1 MIFGSNKKEKKS
13 TGQDSFDGQEVINWS
28 STEGYDAVRQ
38 VNNRLRWPSV
48 WGNSKDDKV
57 KKVEEIKKVEK
68 VKEVKKVEKNEHEK
82 VEKIEKTKI
91 VSKEKAKFGFG
102 LFLKSLFK
110 NSKSEQEK
118 SKQEKFKASQIQIKL
133 QQEKLK
139 QEKIAKEKL
148 EKEKTAKEKLEQE
161 KIKQEQIERE
171 RVEQEKQRQ
180 LKIKAEAEAEA
191 KNKAE
196 AEARAK
202 AKTEAQAKAKAE
214 EAAKKAKLQILK
226 INKQRNQQIKEAE
239 QEHQEQEDDKK
250 NDVFKSKES
259 HHQQKNKDLAKIK
272 KPSFF
277 ERWKN
282 YLAARKIK
290 QLNKIERRKIKRF
303 AGNLKSVEESI
314 SHDEY
319 LAKEDLRL
327 KAGSRKAGQIVAI
340 SEKPVIAKKV
350 DNHKTENNLGKEI
363 ISEKKDEIK
372 NEPSKAVSSNKQR
385 VFTDLRKNF
394 EQKSWNKPS
403 LTETNL
409 ASGRTTLYFN
419 WSRFW
424 LALIQWLVVTLF
436 FIAISGSMLYL
447 WQQKQR
453 RQSLEVSQRFGRIDQ
468 LISLT
473 ENEAGNVLD
482 FRGRLIVVND
492 LLSKHVYW
500 SNFFSFLEKNTL
512 PNVFYQDFSGDTSG
526 EYLLK
531 ARTDSFDS
539 MAKQI
544 KVFRRAAE
552 VIEVSSEGGEM
563 IKVEEKN
570 KQEDKA
576 KIEDQTVIESDDQA
590 KKETKTKVINQL
602 TFSIK
607 IKVKPE
613 VFLR

>member
-1 MIFGSNKKEKKS
+1 MIFGSDKKEKKS
-13 TGQDSFDGQEVINWS
+13 TGQDNFDGQEIINWS

-48 WGNSKDDKV
+48 WGKSKDDKV
-57 KKVEEIKKVEK
+57 EK
-68 VKEVKKVEKNEHEK
+68 IKEVKKVEEKKVEK
-82 VEKIEKTKI
+82 VEKNEKTKI
-91 VSKEKAKFGFG
+91 TFKKKKEFGLG

-110 NSKSEQEK
+110 NSKPEQNKVQQEK
-118 SKQEKFKASQIQIKL
+118 IKSNQIKL

-148 EKEKTAKEKLEQE
+148 EKEKIEKEK
-161 KIKQEQIERE
+161 I
-171 RVEQEKQRQ
+171 EQEKQRQ
-180 LKIKAEAEAEA
+180 LKIKAE
-191 KNKAE
+191 
-196 AEARAK
+196 
-202 AKTEAQAKAKAE
+202 TEAKAKAE

-239 QEHQEQEDDKK
+239 QEHQEQKDDEKSA
-250 NDVFKSKES
+250 VFKAKES
-259 HHQQKNKDLAKIK
+259 HHQQKNKDIIKDK

-290 QLNKIERRKIKRF
+290 QLNKIERKKIKRF
-303 AGNLKSVEESI
+303 ADNLKSVEESI
-314 SHDEY
+314 SQDEY

-327 KAGSRKAGQIVAI
+327 KAAAKKIGQIVAI
-340 SEKPVIAKKV
+340 NEKPVILKKI
-350 DNHKTENNLGKEI
+350 DNHKVENDPGKEI
-363 ISEKKDEIK
+363 VSEKK
-372 NEPSKAVSSNKQR
+372 NETKIEPNKSVNSNKQR

-424 LALIQWLVVTLF
+424 LSLIQWLVVTLF

-492 LLSKHVYW
+492 LLNKHVYW

-539 MAKQI
+539 MAKQL

-570 KQEDKA
+570 KQENNNKE
-576 KIEDQTVIESDDQA
+576 EDQLNINVDDQD
-590 KKETKTKVINQL
+590 KKEAKTKVINQL

-607 IKVKPE
+607 LKVKPE

>member
-1 MIFGSNKKEKKS
+1 MIFGSDKKEKKS
-13 TGQDSFDGQEVINWS
+13 TGQDNFDGQEIINWS

-48 WGNSKDDKV
+48 WGKSKDDKV
-57 KKVEEIKKVEK
+57 EK
-68 VKEVKKVEKNEHEK
+68 IKEVKKVEEKKVEK
-82 VEKIEKTKI
+82 VEKNEKTKI
-91 VSKEKAKFGFG
+91 TFKKKKEFGLG

-110 NSKSEQEK
+110 NSKPEQNKVQQEK
-118 SKQEKFKASQIQIKL
+118 IKSNQIKL

-148 EKEKTAKEKLEQE
+148 EKEKIEKEK
-161 KIKQEQIERE
+161 I
-171 RVEQEKQRQ
+171 EQEKQRQ
-180 LKIKAEAEAEA
+180 LKIKAE
-191 KNKAE
+191 
-196 AEARAK
+196 
-202 AKTEAQAKAKAE
+202 TEAKAKAE

-239 QEHQEQEDDKK
+239 QEHQEQKDDEKSA
-250 NDVFKSKES
+250 VFKAKES
-259 HHQQKNKDLAKIK
+259 HHQQKNKDIIKDK

-290 QLNKIERRKIKRF
+290 QLNKIERKKIKRF
-303 AGNLKSVEESI
+303 ADNLKSVEESI
-314 SHDEY
+314 SQDEY

-327 KAGSRKAGQIVAI
+327 KAAAKKIGQIVAI
-340 SEKPVIAKKV
+340 NEKPVILKKI
-350 DNHKTENNLGKEI
+350 DNHKVENDPGKEI
-363 ISEKKDEIK
+363 VSEKK
-372 NEPSKAVSSNKQR
+372 NETKIEPNKSVNSNKQR

-424 LALIQWLVVTLF
+424 LSLIQWLVVTLF

-492 LLSKHVYW
+492 LLNKHVYW

-539 MAKQI
+539 MAKQL

-570 KQEDKA
+570 KQENNNKE
-576 KIEDQTVIESDDQA
+576 EDQLNINGDDQD
-590 KKETKTKVINQL
+590 KKEAKTKVINQL

-607 IKVKPE
+607 LKVKPE

>member
-1 MIFGSNKKEKKS
+1 MIFGSDKKEKKS
-13 TGQDSFDGQEVINWS
+13 TGQDNFDGQEIINWS

-48 WGNSKDDKV
+48 WGKSKDDKV
-57 KKVEEIKKVEK
+57 EK
-68 VKEVKKVEKNEHEK
+68 IKEVKKVEEKKVEK
-82 VEKIEKTKI
+82 VEKNEKTKI
-91 VSKEKAKFGFG
+91 TFKKKKEFGLG

-110 NSKSEQEK
+110 NSKPEQNKVQQEK
-118 SKQEKFKASQIQIKL
+118 LKSNQIKL

-148 EKEKTAKEKLEQE
+148 EKEKIEKEK
-161 KIKQEQIERE
+161 I
-171 RVEQEKQRQ
+171 EQEKQRQ
-180 LKIKAEAEAEA
+180 LKIKAE
-191 KNKAE
+191 
-196 AEARAK
+196 
-202 AKTEAQAKAKAE
+202 TEAKAKAE

-239 QEHQEQEDDKK
+239 QEHQEQEDDEKSA
-250 NDVFKSKES
+250 VFKAKES
-259 HHQQKNKDLAKIK
+259 HHQQKNKDIIKDK
-272 KPSFF
+272 KPSFL

-282 YLAARKIK
+282 YLTARKIK
-290 QLNKIERRKIKRF
+290 QLNKIERKKIKRF
-303 AGNLKSVEESI
+303 ADNLKSVEESI
-314 SHDEY
+314 SQDEY

-327 KAGSRKAGQIVAI
+327 KAAAKKIGQIVAI
-340 SEKPVIAKKV
+340 NEKPVILKKI
-350 DNHKTENNLGKEI
+350 DNHKVENDSGKEI
-363 ISEKKDEIK
+363 VSEKK
-372 NEPSKAVSSNKQR
+372 NETKIEPNKSVNSNKQR

-424 LALIQWLVVTLF
+424 LSLVQWLVVTLF

-492 LLSKHVYW
+492 LLNKHVYW

-539 MAKQI
+539 MAKQL

-570 KQEDKA
+570 KQENNNKE
-576 KIEDQTVIESDDQA
+576 EDQLNINGDDQD
-590 KKETKTKVINQL
+590 KKEAKTKVINQL

-607 IKVKPE
+607 LKVKPE